1 MASLRLPVGADKKL
15 PKLSHRT
22 SSLEVIQEEF
32 EADAGREREKHIMQ
46 KLKKDR
52 NNIATLLLLY
62 ILQGI
67 PIGLAASVPMV
78 LQAKMI
84 GYRQQA
90 MFSLVTWPFSIKLL
104 WAPIVDS
111 MYSRAFG
118 RRKSWLVPVQY
129 AIGIAMI
136 LISYTVDGLMGEGKL
151 PPNVFLLTV
160 FFIVLHFLA
169 ATQDI
174 AVDGWALTMLS
185 RENVGYASTCNS
197 VGQTAGYFLGYTI
210 FLALE
215 SKEFCNTY
223 LRVEP
228 QETGVME
235 LSSFLFFWGLIF
247 VTVTTAIWWF
257 KSEKREEHAEEQKTI
272 LEAYFQLLTVLKLP
286 SVKTLVFAVLT
297 SKMAFAA
304 ADSVTGLKLIEAGL
318 PKEKI
323 ALLALPMVPLQ
334 IILPWIISRAT
345 AGPRPMDIYLRAY
358 VPRIAMSVV
367 FAAVV
372 WVTPYMGS
380 NGEFP
385 LYYYFIILAAFGL
398 HQVAAYSMFVAT
410 MAFHARIS
418 DPAIGGTYMTLLNT
432 VSNLAGTW
440 PSTLALWLVDN
451 VSFKDCEGVKDY
463 SLDCDTMQELQACEE
478 AGGHCVTHL
487 DGYYIEIMA
496 GIVIGLVWYFLQS
509 QRIRRLQSL
518 EDSAWKCS

>member
-32 EADAGREREKHIMQ
+32 ESDAGIEREKPVMQ
-46 KLKKDR
+46 RLKKDR

-111 MYSRAFG
+111 MYSRTFG

-129 AIGIAMI
+129 AIGISMI
-136 LISYTVDGLMGEGKL
+136 VISYTVDGLMGEGKL

-160 FFIVLHFLA
+160 FFLVLHFLA

-228 QETGVME
+228 QENGILE

-247 VTVTTAIWWF
+247 VTVTTAVWWF
-257 KSEKREEHAEEQKTI
+257 KSEKREEHAEERKTI
-272 LEAYFQLLTVLKLP
+272 VEGEA
-286 SVKTLVFAVLT
+286 S
-297 SKMAFAA
+297 
-304 ADSVTGLKLIEAGL
+304 
-318 PKEKI
+318 
-323 ALLALPMVPLQ
+323 
-334 IILPWIISRAT
+334 
-345 AGPRPMDIYLRAY
+345 
-358 VPRIAMSVV
+358 
-367 FAAVV
+367 
-372 WVTPYMGS
+372 
-380 NGEFP
+380 
-385 LYYYFIILAAFGL
+385 
-398 HQVAAYSMFVAT
+398 
-410 MAFHARIS
+410 
-418 DPAIGGTYMTLLNT
+418 
-432 VSNLAGTW
+432 
-440 PSTLALWLVDN
+440 
-451 VSFKDCEGVKDY
+451 
-463 SLDCDTMQELQACEE
+463 
-478 AGGHCVTHL
+478 
-487 DGYYIEIMA
+487 
-496 GIVIGLVWYFLQS
+496 
-509 QRIRRLQSL
+509 
-518 EDSAWKCS
+518 